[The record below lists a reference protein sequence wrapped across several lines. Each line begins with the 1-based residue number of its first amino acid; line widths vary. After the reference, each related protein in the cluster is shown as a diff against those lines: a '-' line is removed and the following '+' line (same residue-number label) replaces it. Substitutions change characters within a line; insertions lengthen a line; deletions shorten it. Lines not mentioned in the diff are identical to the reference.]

1 LLLVAGCSFVV
12 PHGEKR
18 SSGAAAPRTSNQQPA
33 TIHSVLHQFFTLLP
47 YFAAEGDQNMKNRII
62 LIVALALA
70 ATLGAQPKKVIRIG
84 GPGQDRAKDW
94 PKATVKPNMPQAAV
108 LAEMRTYLDALV
120 KRDLFSGTV
129 LLARGGETLFLES
142 YGMANKD
149 FGISNTTDTKY
160 NIGSINKIFT
170 QVALMQLRDEGKI
183 DFSKT
188 LRTYLP
194 DYPSPVA
201 DRITI
206 DQLLQHSSGLG
217 DIFGPAYAAMPK
229 DQLRRLSDYLPL
241 FVDKPLEFEP
251 GTSNRYSNAGYVLLG
266 LVIEKVSG
274 MTYDDY
280 VRTKIFAPLGMS
292 DTAAYE
298 SDAIVPKRA
307 VNYTRDEDGIQ
318 RTNIHMRPGRG
329 SSAGGGYSTVPD
341 LLRFTR
347 DARKVLSAAAFAHF
361 IGENPGVGWAGGS
374 PGVNGVIELGGG
386 YTIIVLANY
395 DPPAA
400 EEVAKNVRQLLGIA
414 D

>member
-1 LLLVAGCSFVV
+1 MKVKLLIITLLITSTLVAQ
-12 PHGEKR
+12 
-18 SSGAAAPRTSNQQPA
+18 PRKM
-33 TIHSVLHQFFTLLP
+33 V
-47 YFAAEGDQNMKNRII
+47 
-62 LIVALALA
+62 
-70 ATLGAQPKKVIRIG
+70 RIG

-94 PKATVKPNMPQAAV
+94 PKAAVKPNMTEAAV
-108 LAEMRTYLDALV
+108 VAEMRTYLDALV

-129 LLARGGETLFLES
+129 LLAKADKTLFLES
-142 YGMANKD
+142 YGMAQKD
-149 FGISNTTDTKY
+149 FNVPNTSDTKY

-183 DFSKT
+183 DFSKS

-194 DYPSPVA
+194 DYPSEIA

-206 DQLLQHSSGLG
+206 QQMLRHSSGLG
-217 DIFGPAYAAMPK
+217 DFFGPDYMALPK
-229 DQLRRLSDYLPL
+229 DRLRKLSDYVPL

-266 LVIEKVSG
+266 MVIEKLSG
-274 MTYDDY
+274 ISYDEY
-280 VRTKIFAPLGMS
+280 VRTKIFAPLGMN
-292 DTAAYE
+292 DTAAVD

-307 VNYTRDEDGIQ
+307 VGYTRGDDGIL
-318 RTNIHMRPGRG
+318 RSAMYMSPAHG
-329 SSAGGGYSTVPD
+329 SSAGGGFSTVPD

-347 DARKVLSAAAFAHF
+347 DARKVLAPAAFEQL
-361 IGENPGVGWAGGS
+361 IGDHPAVGWAGGS
-374 PGVNGVIELGGG
+374 PGTNGVIELGGG

-400 EEVAKNVRQLLGIA
+400 EEVSKNVRQLLGIME